1 MTNTMR
7 TICSIILLMGFML
20 SVSACGLFD
29 FTEEEQREVLPDP
42 IPRVVADSLFTVTES
57 GLKYYDFVVGEGD
70 PVVASETVL
79 VDYNAWLSDSTLI
92 DSSVLRGAPSLIV
105 LSIGESIPGWI
116 EGIAGMRATGE
127 RQLIVPPT
135 LAYGETGSAVVPPNE
150 TLIFEIK
157 LY

>member
-1 MTNTMR
+1 MR
-7 TICSIILLMGFML
+7 NFCSMILLMGSLL
-20 SVSACGLFD
+20 SISACGLFS
-29 FTEEEQREVLPDP
+29 FTEDAEREELPDP
-42 IPRVVADSLFTVTES
+42 VPRVVADSLFTVTSS
-57 GLKYYDFVVGEGD
+57 GLKYYDFVVGVGD
-70 PVVASETVL
+70 SVIAGETVL

-116 EGIAGMRATGE
+116 EGMAGMRPNGE
-127 RQLIVPPT
+127 RQLVVPPE
-135 LAYGETGSAVVPPNE
+135 LAYGNTGNAVVPPDE